1 MYILI
6 NAKVMDKGISFKVW
20 STILL
25 LLGPI
30 LIIAGL
36 VVTLALRYN
45 FMGLVVGGI
54 LLFVFG
60 LLSLRQYK
68 KKQEY

>member
-1 MYILI
+1 
-6 NAKVMDKGISFKVW
+6 MDKGISFKVW

-25 LLGPI
+25 FLGPI

-36 VVTLALRYN
+36 VVTFALRYN
-45 FMGLVVGGI
+45 FMGMVVGGI
-54 LLFVFG
+54 LLFVLG

-68 KKQEY
+68 KKQEI

>member
-1 MYILI
+1 
-6 NAKVMDKGISFKVW
+6 MDKGISFKVW